1 MYERK
6 ADYDADLATVND
18 PATDAATLDTL
29 LSKHHGEMEIAEAV
43 ARHPAC
49 SFRTV
54 VQFWRFA
61 RHLVESN
68 PSLPEHQKNQNWEQ
82 SARREPTTNNSR
94 WSSEISM
101 FEPEIYRLLWVMEN
115 GKSAYQRQVMEVE
128 AIPEYVIREHVG
140 SKNAALRKSISRRK
154 TAPDDIFEQLARD
167 SAKTVRETV
176 AANPKVPPA
185 IIAMLAADKEAS
197 VAEAARNNPA
207 CPDDAVHRARLAD
220 ATKLTAATTVDDM
233 SFHELIR
240 LAGNEETPAD
250 TLAELAGHEVGCVRF
265 LAGFN
270 RKSPAKVLEKIAA
283 DKEPWVQAG
292 AAFNPNTPIAAL
304 QALIS
309 SNDKEVLTGL
319 ASNPSL
325 DESSQLK
332 LAESDCDLATYT
344 LANLTQ
350 HPSVW
355 QAFAKQAQPVKQ
367 RKYKTWRNFVDEAL
381 KDNFVGLTQGLKS
394 QMLAVARIA
403 ARSEKC
409 PPRLIG
415 HYAYYLFDDYR
426 QNPATAL
433 ALLEGKTHVKP
444 KVYKDWKIDMWLS
457 ERRAPGHVSNFYIR
471 SDEEKRR
478 LKAISS
484 PSAQLVHVLP
494 LLLTVGTVDRKRIA
508 ERGDLNR
515 FAFEVLLRDEKS
527 GVREMAAKNK
537 KCPKGLLKIVKG
549 DKATTVRS
557 AASKRTKSSRKAGST
572 VNQGS
577 ATERARLAKK
587 TSSSKILEE
596 LVQDRAASVRRAV
609 AENRETP
616 ENVLLMF
623 AKDTDAR
630 VRRAVASRTGDKSV
644 LRELVKDEAAEV
656 RLAAANN
663 WHWRERDSSTRVMVY
678 DQAFLAE
685 IAESPDAAVR
695 EVSAANTDSESLHD
709 VLLRDVPEVTR
720 KLATNR
726 HLSMEKQLELARHT
740 DDQDTLGALARKTD
754 NEELFIIAA
763 EKITSN
769 HANDP
774 IRCHREML
782 SRPAVQDRLCEHPLL
797 AVRRALSHQQQLTPK
812 ARETLSKDPE
822 EGVRRFLLKRA

>member
-6 ADYDADLATVND
+6 ADYEADLATVRD
-18 PATDAATLDTL
+18 PATDESTLDAL
-29 LSKHHGEMEIAEAV
+29 LSKHHGEMAIAEAV

-61 RHLVESN
+61 RHLVELN
-68 PSLPEHQKNQNWEQ
+68 PSLPELQKHQNWEQ
-82 SARREPTTNNSR
+82 SARREPRKHNR
-94 WSSEISM
+94 WSSEVSL
-101 FEPEIYRLLWVMEN
+101 FEPEIYRLVWVMEN
-115 GKSAYQRQVMEVE
+115 GESAYQRRMMEVE
-128 AIPEYVIREHVG
+128 AIPEAVIREHVG
-140 SKNAALRKSISRRK
+140 SKNAALRKSIARRK
-154 TAPDDIFEQLARD
+154 TAPEDIFEQLARD
-167 SAKTVRETV
+167 SAKTVRETL
-176 AANPKVPPA
+176 AANPEVPPA
-185 IIAMLAADKEAS
+185 IIASLAADKDAA

-220 ATKLTAATTVDDM
+220 AAKPAAATSIDQM
-233 SFHELIR
+233 GFHELAG
-240 LAGNEETPAD
+240 LAGDENTPAE
-250 TLAELAGHEVGCVRF
+250 TLAELAGHEQGCVRF
-265 LAGFN
+265 LVGFN
-270 RKSPAKVLEKIAA
+270 QKSPPAVLEKIAA
-283 DKEPWVQAG
+283 DSEPWVQAG

-304 QALIS
+304 QALVDS
-309 SNDKEVLTGL
+309 DDTEVLTGL

-325 DESSQLK
+325 DEATQLK
-332 LAESDCDLATYT
+332 LAEADSDLATYT

-350 HPSVW
+350 YPSVW
-355 QAFAKQAQPVKQ
+355 AAFAKQAQPAKQ
-367 RKYKTWRNFVDEAL
+367 RKYKTWRNFLDEAL

-394 QMLAVARIA
+394 QMLSVARVA
-403 ARSEKC
+403 ARSEQC

-478 LKAISS
+478 MKAISS
-484 PSAQLVHVLP
+484 PTTQLVYVLP

-508 ERGDLNR
+508 ERSDLNR
-515 FAFEVLLRDEKS
+515 FAFEMLLRDEKS

-557 AASKRTKSSRKAGST
+557 AAGKRTKSSSKAGST

-596 LVQDRAASVRRAV
+596 LVQDRAASVRLAV

-623 AKDTDAR
+623 ADDKEAK
-630 VRRAVASRTGDKSV
+630 VRRAVASRTGDKSA
-644 LRELVKDEAAEV
+644 LRKLVKDEAADV

-663 WHWRERDSSTRVMVY
+663 WHWRKRNPETKLMEY
-678 DQAFLAE
+678 DQAFLTE

-695 EVSAANTDSESLHD
+695 EVSAANTDSETLHARF
-709 VLLRDVPEVTR
+709 LKDVPEVTR

-726 HLSMEKQLELARHT
+726 HLAMAKKLELARLT

-754 NEELFIIAA
+754 NEELFLIAA

-774 IRCHREML
+774 IRCHQVML
-782 SRPAVQDRLCEHPLL
+782 SRPAVQDKLCQHPLM

-812 ARETLSKDPE
+812 AKQALLNDPE
-822 EGVRRFLLKRA
+822 DSIRRWVIK